1 MKPPLP
7 RLHAITDERIA
18 RRADLGAVA
27 RQLGAAGGDQLA
39 FHARGRA
46 LSGLEHY
53 ELSVR
58 LSACPPVR
66 LFVNDRLDIALAAGA
81 DGVQLRRDSLGPGD
95 ARRLNP
101 AWERTLGFTLEELQS
116 RPFIDFVHPDDRA
129 ATLAEVQRLAAG
141 GETVRFENRYLTYR
155 ELVLQFEKASG
166 HKVTTTFTTRFSL
179 STVIRTDRSPAR
191 SRPGS
196 RGRAASPMGRSRCVL
211 PPKPT
216 LLRPLDARC
225 SRSIVRCPDRRALRV
240 EAP

>member
-101 AWERTLGFTLEELQS
+101 AWLIGVSVHDLAQARAARAQ
-116 RPFIDFVHPDDRA
+116 RPDYLLVGPVFATATHPDASPLGAER
-129 ATLAEVQRLAAG
+129 LAEIVLLGLPVIAVGGVTAERIPELTAAG
-141 GETVRFENRYLTYR
+141 AHGV
-155 ELVLQFEKASG
+155 
-166 HKVTTTFTTRFSL
+166 
-179 STVIRTDRSPAR
+179 
-191 SRPGS
+191 
-196 RGRAASPMGRSRCVL
+196 AA
-211 PPKPT
+211 
-216 LLRPLDARC
+216 
-225 SRSIVRCPDRRALRV
+225 IRALWDSADPAAAARRIL
-240 EAP
+240 EGLRKP

>member
-101 AWERTLGFTLEELQS
+101 AWLIGVSVHDLAQARAACAQ
-116 RPFIDFVHPDDRA
+116 RPDYLLVGPVFATATHPDAPPLGVER
-129 ATLAEVQRLAAG
+129 LAEIVLLGLPVIAVGGVTAERIPELATAG
-141 GETVRFENRYLTYR
+141 AHGV
-155 ELVLQFEKASG
+155 
-166 HKVTTTFTTRFSL
+166 
-179 STVIRTDRSPAR
+179 
-191 SRPGS
+191 
-196 RGRAASPMGRSRCVL
+196 AA
-211 PPKPT
+211 
-216 LLRPLDARC
+216 
-225 SRSIVRCPDRRALRV
+225 IRALWDSADPAAAARRIL
-240 EAP
+240 EGLRKP